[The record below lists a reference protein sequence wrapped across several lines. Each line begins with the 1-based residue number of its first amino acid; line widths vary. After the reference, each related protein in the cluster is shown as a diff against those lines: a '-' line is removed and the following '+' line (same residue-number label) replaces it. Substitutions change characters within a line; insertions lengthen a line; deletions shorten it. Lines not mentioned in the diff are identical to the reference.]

1 MTGRTAGDR
10 GNAVTETVLVVPIL
24 LLVALF
30 VVFVGRIT
38 STNHDIDGAAR
49 DAARAASI
57 AATPDSAIAAAQA
70 TTTATLAGRHVR
82 CNELAVNV
90 DTTAFT
96 AGGNVTV
103 SVACTVSLAD
113 VAGLLVPGSAT
124 LHAHAVEVVDRYRG
138 GLP

>member
-1 MTGRTAGDR
+1 MTRLRDDE
-10 GNAVTETVLVVPIL
+10 GNAVTETVLLVPVL

-38 STNHDIDGAAR
+38 STNHDIDAAAR

-57 AATPDSAIAAAQA
+57 ESTPDAATAAAQD
-70 TTTATLAGRHVR
+70 TATAALAGQHVR
-82 CNELAVNV
+82 CNKLDVAV

-96 AGGNVTV
+96 AGGNVAV
-103 SVACTVSLAD
+103 SIRCTVSLAD
-113 VAGLLVPGSAT
+113 VAGLPVPGSAT
-124 LHAHAVEVVDRYRG
+124 LHSRAVEVIDRYRG

>member
-1 MTGRTAGDR
+1 VTRRTPGDG
-10 GNAVTETVLVVPIL
+10 GNAVTETVLVVPVL
-24 LLVALF
+24 LLVGLF
-30 VVFVGRIT
+30 VVFVGRMT

-57 AATPDSAIAAAQA
+57 ATTPDDAVAAAQA
-70 TTTATLAGRHVR
+70 TTTSTLAGRHVR
-82 CNELAVNV
+82 CNQLAVDV

-96 AGGNVTV
+96 AGGNVAV
-103 SVACTVSLAD
+103 SVRCTVSLAD